1 MSSCAVSSCALR
13 ITDYS
18 TLFYSRCTLFTLIMK
33 IGIIGA
39 GNMGGAIARGI
50 ARNTNH
56 ALVVSSPNRHGELD
70 SLRLQFPAI
79 SVSTDN
85 ADAVC
90 GADIIIL
97 AVKPWLIDNVMA
109 ELSGKIDY
117 NRQVL
122 ASVVAGV
129 DLNHLAGYAQ
139 DCDAPVVFRIIP
151 NIAIAQGESMTF
163 IAAKNAQDSQ
173 IGAICGIFEPMGRV
187 MVVEER
193 LMGAGTAL
201 ASCGI
206 AYAMRYV
213 RAAMEGGIELGFT
226 PRQSLEI
233 VLQTVSGAV
242 AMLAESGEHPEVAID
257 RVTTAGGITIK
268 GLNAM
273 ERNGFSASV
282 IEGLKASVTK

>member
-1 MSSCAVSSCALR
+1 
-13 ITDYS
+13 
-18 TLFYSRCTLFTLIMK
+18 
-33 IGIIGA
+33 
-39 GNMGGAIARGI
+39 MGGAIARGI
-50 ARNTNH
+50 ASGTNH
-56 ALVVSSPNRHGELD
+56 TVAVGSPNRHGELD
-70 SLRLQFPAI
+70 TLQSQFSSIA
-79 SVSTDN
+79 VSTDN

-90 GADIIIL
+90 GADIIVM
-97 AVKPWLIDNVMA
+97 AVKPWLIDAVMD
-109 ELSGKIDY
+109 ELRGCIDLS
-117 NRQVL
+117 RQMLV
-122 ASVVAGV
+122 SVVAGV
-129 DLNHLAGYAQ
+129 DLSHLESYAPAGTHPA
-139 DCDAPVVFRIIP
+139 VFRVIP

-213 RAAMEGGIELGFT
+213 RAAMEGGIELGF
-226 PRQSLEI
+226 PARQSLEI